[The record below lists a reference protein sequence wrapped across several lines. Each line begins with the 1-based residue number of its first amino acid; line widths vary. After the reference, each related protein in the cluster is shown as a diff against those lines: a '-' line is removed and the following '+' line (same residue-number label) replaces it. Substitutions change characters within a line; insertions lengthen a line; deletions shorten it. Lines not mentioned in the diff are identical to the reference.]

1 MVDKSSLVI
10 ILVSTFI
17 ILLTFRDLVRQTN
30 SENLMKDHEEVDDE
44 FDANKLEEDFDD
56 KSSVSDLSENF
67 DDDDSSVKKIPSLK
81 LMKTLNQQTLK
92 FLFWYKL
99 SDLFLA

>member
-30 SENLMKDHEEVDDE
+30 SESSPRDQEESDDE
-44 FDANKLEEDFDD
+44 FNLNKMDDFEEKTSEMEMGENIDDAEG
-56 KSSVSDLSENF
+56 
-67 DDDDSSVKKIPSLK
+67 DDDNVNVKKIPSLK

-92 FLFWYKL
+92 FLFW
-99 SDLFLA
+99 

>member
-30 SENLMKDHEEVDDE
+30 SENSPRDQEESDDE
-44 FDANKLEEDFDD
+44 FNLNKMDDFDE
-56 KSSVSDLSENF
+56 KTSEMEMGENF
-67 DDDDSSVKKIPSLK
+67 DNADADDDNANVKKIPSLK

-92 FLFWYKL
+92 FLFW
-99 SDLFLA
+99 